1 MPRRVSPRI
10 AKARETVER
19 LSRSGMSVHEIS
31 RKSGVSRVTV
41 YKWLTALDS
50 GKVSISS
57 KRSHGSEVV
66 SSKASVPGLAWSEAL
81 DAAWDTRR
89 RAGGRERYRV
99 TLRRFAGS
107 FAEPTDPMPVN
118 GKVTRG
124 RTAPCGVCIP
134 SDAARSECP
143 GHNAPKL
150 PRGFVYA

>member
-1 MPRRVSPRI
+1 MRRVSPRI

-41 YKWLTALDS
+41 YKWLAAEIP

-57 KRSHGSEVV
+57 KRSHGSEAV
-66 SSKASVPGLAWSEAL
+66 SSKANVPGMSWSEAL

-89 RAGGRERYRV
+89 RAGGRAKYRA
-99 TLRRFAGS
+99 TLQRFAGS
-107 FAEPTDPMPVN
+107 FAEPGDPMPVN

-124 RTAPCGVCIP
+124 RTAACGVCIP
-134 SDAARSECP
+134 ADMERSECP

-150 PRGFVYA
+150 PRSFVYA